1 MTILIGESYR
11 LLYISNA
18 APHLRNIT
26 TSLGQKT
33 LYTLDALDRITCAV
47 RGVVAYLGT

>member
-11 LLYISNA
+11 LLNISDT
-18 APHLRNIT
+18 APHLWNIS

-33 LYTLDALDRITCAV
+33 LYTLDALDRIMCAV
-47 RGVVAYLGT
+47 RGVVA